1 VEVIGKQLSNDAQS
15 QFLSAATDNAKELIL
30 GKIRSNQLPMTAMM
44 LLGYDTKAT
53 IDFLY
58 DENISEVLRKFEI
71 KVGDLENV
79 SISDSLKQAG
89 INTAPESIK
98 SLIHL
103 IKVGEEIAKFRSV
116 RNLNENA
123 QIEQYKLDK
132 ILKDL
137 DADVLYDA
145 IDKIDNIRAKNDAQ
159 KYLTLTLWCFTPS
172 VKILIQ
178 ESL

>member
-1 VEVIGKQLSNDAQS
+1 LSNDAQS

-30 GKIRSNQLPMTAMM
+30 GKIRSNQLTNPIMTAMM

-58 DENISEVLRKFEI
+58 DENISAEKFEI

-79 SISDSLKQAG
+79 SISENSLKQAG

-145 IDKIDNIRAKNDAQ
+145 IINDKIDNIRAKNDAQ
-159 KYLTLTLWCFTPS
+159 KYLTLTLWCFLPS

>member
-1 VEVIGKQLSNDAQS
+1 
-15 QFLSAATDNAKELIL
+15 
-30 GKIRSNQLPMTAMM
+30 MTAMM

-53 IDFLY
+53 IDLY
-58 DENISEVLRKFEI
+58 DENISEVLRSLKLKSVI
-71 KVGDLENV
+71 WKMYLSVR
-79 SISDSLKQAG
+79 ILKQAG

-103 IKVGEEIAKFRSV
+103 IKVGEEIAKFRS

-145 IDKIDNIRAKNDAQ
+145 I
-159 KYLTLTLWCFTPS
+159 
-172 VKILIQ
+172 
-178 ESL
+178 

>member
-1 VEVIGKQLSNDAQS
+1 
-15 QFLSAATDNAKELIL
+15 
-30 GKIRSNQLPMTAMM
+30 
-44 LLGYDTKAT
+44 
-53 IDFLY
+53 LY

-79 SISDSLKQAG
+79 SISENSLKQAG

-145 IDKIDNIRAKNDAQ
+145 IINDKIDNIRAKMMLK
-159 KYLTLTLWCFTPS
+159 KYLTLTLWCFYTLS
-172 VKILIQ
+172 QDTYSRVFMRVSAINAFLIPF
-178 ESL
+178 SKRN

>member
-1 VEVIGKQLSNDAQS
+1 VRILLSKQ
-15 QFLSAATDNAKELIL
+15 E
-30 GKIRSNQLPMTAMM
+30 
-44 LLGYDTKAT
+44 
-53 IDFLY
+53 
-58 DENISEVLRKFEI
+58 
-71 KVGDLENV
+71 
-79 SISDSLKQAG
+79 
-89 INTAPESIK
+89 NTAPESIK

-145 IDKIDNIRAKNDAQ
+145 IINDKIDNIRAKMMLKN
-159 KYLTLTLWCFTPS
+159 YTLTLWCFYTLSQDTYSRVFMRVSAIKCLPYS
-172 VKILIQ
+172 FQ
-178 ESL
+178 

>member
-1 VEVIGKQLSNDAQS
+1 LNDFTKFLNLPENKALGKAFVEVIGKQLSNDAQS
-15 QFLSAATDNAKELIL
+15 QFLSAADNAKELIL
-30 GKIRSNQLPMTAMM
+30 GKIRSNQLTNPIMTAMM

-58 DENISEVLRKFEI
+58 DDISEVLRKFEI

-79 SISDSLKQAG
+79 SISENSLKQAG

-132 ILKDL
+132 IL
-137 DADVLYDA
+137 
-145 IDKIDNIRAKNDAQ
+145 R
-159 KYLTLTLWCFTPS
+159 T
-172 VKILIQ
+172 
-178 ESL
+178 

>member
-1 VEVIGKQLSNDAQS
+1 
-15 QFLSAATDNAKELIL
+15 
-30 GKIRSNQLPMTAMM
+30 
-44 LLGYDTKAT
+44 
-53 IDFLY
+53 LY

-79 SISDSLKQAG
+79 SISENSLKQAG

-145 IDKIDNIRAKNDAQ
+145 IINDKIDNIRAKMMLKVFNPN
-159 KYLTLTLWCFTPS
+159 LICFLHLSQDTYSRVFMRVSYKMPSLFLS
-172 VKILIQ
+172 VKETSAIAGKI
-178 ESL
+178 

>member
-1 VEVIGKQLSNDAQS
+1 MKTLVKL
-15 QFLSAATDNAKELIL
+15 
-30 GKIRSNQLPMTAMM
+30 
-44 LLGYDTKAT
+44 
-53 IDFLY
+53 
-58 DENISEVLRKFEI
+58 LRKFEI

-79 SISDSLKQAG
+79 SIRETLKQAG

-132 ILKDL
+132 IRDL
-137 DADVLYDA
+137 DADVLYD
-145 IDKIDNIRAKNDAQ
+145 
-159 KYLTLTLWCFTPS
+159 
-172 VKILIQ
+172 V
-178 ESL
+178 